1 MKLIIPLVLSFL
13 IGLIAAFRPYSIGF
27 DTPLYIE
34 ILNSYWTDG
43 TSQFPDLI
51 FSTYT
56 KIFTFIFPNN
66 IESERIYLVSISLLQ
81 SILLFKILIKK
92 NIFESIL
99 ITLGFGPLIFFD
111 ILRQGTAMLL
121 VASYIIAPTKN
132 NYLIL
137 GLLSHI
143 NSIVVF
149 INFNLF
155 KIYKIIFPILIF
167 FLLSIYLNSEELFNR
182 INFYL
187 ADPDYLKDSDLFG
200 RFIDKISIKNIL
212 VFVSMIFFFYT
223 KKINS
228 LNTSVLAVLYFVS
241 IPYPIIF
248 RLYFFYFFIIFCN
261 MKLDFS
267 DHRISNVTNNI
278 LLSFIILNFSDKTI
292 FFINS

>member
-13 IGLIAAFRPYSIGF
+13 IGIIAAFRPYSIGY

-34 ILNSYWTDG
+34 VLNSYWTDG

-51 FSTYT
+51 FSNYA

-66 IESERIYLVSISLLQ
+66 SVSERIYLVSISLLQ

-99 ITLGFGPLIFFD
+99 ISLGFGPLIFFD
-111 ILRQGTAMLL
+111 ILRQGTAMLMI
-121 VASYIIAPTKN
+121 ANYIIAPTKY

-137 GLLSHI
+137 GLLSHF

-155 KIYKIIFPILIF
+155 KRYKITFPILIF
-167 FLLSIYLNSEELFNR
+167 VLLSIHFNSEELYNR

-187 ADPDYLKDSDLFG
+187 ADTDYLNDRDIFG
-200 RFIDKISIKNIL
+200 RFIDKISIQNIL
-212 VFVSMIFFFYT
+212 VFVSMAFFFYT
-223 KKINS
+223 KKINF
-228 LNTSVLAVLYFVS
+228 NNISVLTLLYFIS

-267 DHRISNVTNNI
+267 DYRISNVANNI
-278 LLSFIILNFSDKTI
+278 LLSFLILNFSNKTN

>member
-13 IGLIAAFRPYSIGF
+13 IGIIAAFRPYTVGY

-34 ILNSYWTDG
+34 VLNSFWTDG

-51 FSTYT
+51 FSAYT

-66 IESERIYLVSISLLQ
+66 SVSERIYLVSISLLQ

-99 ITLGFGPLIFFD
+99 ISLGFGPLIFFD
-111 ILRQGTAMLL
+111 ILRQGTAMLMI
-121 VASYIIAPTKN
+121 ANYIIAPTKY

-137 GLLSHI
+137 GLLSHL

-155 KIYKIIFPILIF
+155 KRYKITFPILICV
-167 FLLSIYLNSEELFNR
+167 LLSIHFSSEELYNR

-187 ADPDYLKDSDLFG
+187 ADTDYLNDRDIFG
-200 RFIDKISIKNIL
+200 RFIDKISIQNIL
-212 VFVSMIFFFYT
+212 VFVSMAFFFYT
-223 KKINS
+223 KKINF
-228 LNTSVLAVLYFVS
+228 NNISVLTLLYFIS

-261 MKLDFS
+261 MKLDFR
-267 DHRISNVTNNI
+267 DYRISNVTNNI
-278 LLSFIILNFSDKTI
+278 LLTIIILNFSNKTL
-292 FFINS
+292 FFY